1 MRIVGIAILIGISYA
16 SVAAEGGQNAPY
28 STVEIDRFASETG
41 VDFPA
46 DYQISLVEDLA
57 REIKRT
63 FKSVDII
70 REGEPLPQGKGA
82 LRITGAVT
90 QFKPGSRAKRYLIGF
105 GAGAT
110 VVKAQIKFIDLPS
123 GEVHFESTVQ
133 GTTWIGL
140 AGGSS
145 DSAGDRLAKK
155 VTTLAKTHHLIQP

>member
-16 SVAAEGGQNAPY
+16 SVAAEGGQNAAY
-28 STVEIDRFASETG
+28 STVEIDRFVSEAG

-57 REIKRT
+57 RELKRT

-70 REGEPLPQGKGA
+70 REGEPPQQGKGA
-82 LRITGAVT
+82 LRITGVVT

-110 VVKAQIKFIDLPS
+110 VVEAQIKFIDVPS
-123 GEVHFESTVQ
+123 GEVQFESTVQ
-133 GTTWIGL
+133 GTTWIGI
-140 AGGSS
+140 AGGGS

-155 VTTLAKTHHLIQP
+155 ITMLAKTHHLIQP